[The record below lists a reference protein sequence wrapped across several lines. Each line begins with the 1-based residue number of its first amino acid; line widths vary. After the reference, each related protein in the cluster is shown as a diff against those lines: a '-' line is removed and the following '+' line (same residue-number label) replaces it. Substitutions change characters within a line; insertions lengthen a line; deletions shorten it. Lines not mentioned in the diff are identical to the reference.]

1 MQTRELCQCNLSTV
15 SFMVFLLVA
24 LWTITF
30 DLEDGATN
38 DVPANATAYVH
49 LNTLVS
55 LSVFHL

>member
-1 MQTRELCQCNLSTV
+1 
-15 SFMVFLLVA
+15 MVFLLVA